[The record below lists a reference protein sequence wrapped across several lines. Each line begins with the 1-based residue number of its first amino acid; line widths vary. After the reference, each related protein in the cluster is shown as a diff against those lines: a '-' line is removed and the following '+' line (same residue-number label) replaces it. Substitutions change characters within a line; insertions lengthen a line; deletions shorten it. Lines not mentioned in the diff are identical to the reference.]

1 MNLVGRNVTFE
12 ARDGRR
18 VEAVVKTESAFGI
31 FALAGDNMYY
41 VSKDPQHAAYA
52 PVMVKQ

>member
-12 ARDGRR
+12 ARYGRR
-18 VEAVVKTESAFGI
+18 VEAVVHAESTFGI
-31 FALAGDNMYY
+31 FALAKENLYY
-41 VSKDPQHAAYA
+41 VSKNPQHAAYA

>member
-1 MNLVGRNVTFE
+1 MTLVGRNVTFE

-31 FALAGDNMYY
+31 FALAGENLYY
-41 VSKDPQHAAYA
+41 ISKDPQHAAYA
-52 PVMVKQ
+52 PVTVKQ